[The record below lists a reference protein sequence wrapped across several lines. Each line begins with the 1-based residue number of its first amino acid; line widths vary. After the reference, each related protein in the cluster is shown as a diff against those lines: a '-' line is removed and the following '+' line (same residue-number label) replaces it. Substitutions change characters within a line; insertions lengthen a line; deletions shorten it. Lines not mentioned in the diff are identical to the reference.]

1 MMMELLLP
9 YINILLSIDIA
20 KINHFYQ
27 IKKQKERIFYEK
39 VEKR

>member
-27 IKKQKERIFYEK
+27 IKNKKKEYFMK
-39 VEKR
+39 K